1 MNSISYLTGR
11 NLLQRAEHVVSQAEL
26 PERHS
31 AAIGALALLIIQIAR
46 TSPGDQAEQCAAIAA
61 LMRE

>member
-1 MNSISYLTGR
+1 MNSIGYLTSKA
-11 NLLQRAEHVVSQAEL
+11 LIERATLVVASGEL

-31 AAIGALALLIIQIAR
+31 AAIGALALLIIQIVK